1 MNIVGMSAFY
11 HDSACC
17 LIKDG
22 LLVAA
27 AEEERFSR
35 RKHDQAIPK
44 QALRYCLK
52 EGKLTLADVDGIAFY
67 EDPWKKTA
75 RQIWLMFS
83 APAASSYFIGQV
95 DPGRPQ
101 REIRRVLGYE
111 GPIEFVEHHQSHAAS
126 SYHFSGFPEAAVF
139 TVDGV
144 GEWAT
149 TAYGKAEREQIELF
163 EEVHFPDSL
172 GLLYTTITTY
182 LGFAANDGEY
192 KVMGLAPYGEPR
204 YIGQM
209 EKLVQSGPRGS
220 FQLDLKYFDFLQRD
234 RMYTD
239 QLPDLFGQAPRL
251 RNSEVTQFHK
261 DVARSLQCILE
272 TILLEKSDYLYS
284 KTQSQNLCMAG
295 GVALNCVANGRILRD
310 GRFKRLF
317 IPPAAGDGGG
327 AIGAAAMLY
336 SRKRNGGSAC
346 SRMVDACLGPSFTSE
361 QVALLLQSTRILAED
376 YRNRESELLSAT
388 AKRLAK
394 GEVIGWFQGR
404 MEYGPRAL
412 GARSILADPRR
423 SDMRDR
429 INALVKKRE
438 EFRPFAPAVLGES
451 AAEHFDLDH
460 LSPFMLETCQVRSLL
475 ELPAITHVDGSA
487 RVQTVKEENHPRF
500 ARMLRAFFQL
510 TGCPMVLNTSF
521 NMRDEPIV
529 CSPLDA
535 LICFIRANLDALIIE
550 DFVVDRTS
558 LHAVHFALLQRIQT
572 THSVVPD
579 QVYTLF

>member
-1 MNIVGMSAFY
+1 MNIIGISAFY

-22 LLVAA
+22 TLVAA

-35 RKHDQAIPK
+35 RKHDQTIPK

-52 EGKLTLADVDGIAFY
+52 EGKLDLGDVDGIAFY

-83 APAASSYFIGQV
+83 APIAGSSFIGQL

-126 SYHFSGFPEAAVF
+126 SYYFSGFPEAAVF

-149 TAYGKAEREQIELF
+149 TTYGKAEREQIRVF

-172 GLLYTTITTY
+172 GLLYTAITTY

-192 KVMGLAPYGEPR
+192 KVMGLAPYGEPS

-209 EKLVQSGPRGS
+209 EKLVRSGPRGS
-220 FQLDLKYFDFLQRD
+220 FQLDLQYFDFLQRD

-239 QLPDLFGQAPRL
+239 QLPDLFGQAPRR
-251 RNSEVTQFHK
+251 RNSEITQFHK
-261 DVARSLQCILE
+261 DVARSLQYVLE
-272 TILLEKSDYLYS
+272 RILLEKSDYLYS
-284 KTQSQNLCMAG
+284 ETQSENLCMAG

-327 AIGAAAMLY
+327 AIGAAALLY
-336 SRKRNGGSAC
+336 SRKRNGSSAC
-346 SRMVDACLGPSFTSE
+346 SRMVDACLGPSFTSDE
-361 QVALLLQSTRILAED
+361 VASLLQSTNIAAEH
-376 YRNRESELLSAT
+376 YRNREPELLMAT

-394 GEVIGWFQGR
+394 GDVIGWFQGR

-423 SDMRDR
+423 PDMRDR
-429 INALVKKRE
+429 INTLVKKRE
-438 EFRPFAPAVLGES
+438 EFRPFAPAVLSEG

-460 LSPFMLETCQVRSLL
+460 ASPFMLETCQVRSRLD
-475 ELPAITHVDGSA
+475 LPAITHVDGSA
-487 RVQTVKEENHPRF
+487 RVQTVNEQNHPRF
-500 ARMLRAFFQL
+500 ARLLRTFFQL

-529 CSPLDA
+529 CNPLDA
-535 LICFIRANLDALIIE
+535 LICFIRANLDALVIE
-550 DFVVDRTS
+550 DFVVDQAS
-558 LHAVHFALLQRIQT
+558 LHPLHFALLQRVQT
-572 THSVVPD
+572 THSVIPD